1 MQKVFRFTSV
11 LLVCLAFISFSAFA
25 QKKDYVLVEAESF
38 KEKGGWVLDQQ
49 FMDQMGSPFL
59 LAHGIGKPVQ
69 DASTTVVIQKKG
81 TWHVF
86 ARTWNWCAPWKTKEA
101 PGRFK
106 IAVNG
111 VVLDQELGTGE
122 QWDWEYAGSVDI
134 KGKDNTVALKDL
146 TGFEGRCDAI
156 LFAREKDAVIPN
168 RKEELSTFRKK
179 LLNIPDKPEEGGH
192 YDLVVVGAGTAGLS
206 AAIKGARE
214 GLKVAL
220 INNRPVPGGN
230 NSTEI
235 RVVASGEM
243 NVKPYTALGDV
254 IREIRNVYSKE
265 DQVIKMIQAEKT
277 LSYFPDMHV
286 FAATMDGKQIRSV
299 VAKHIE
305 NGKEV
310 AFSAPLFADCSGD
323 GNLGFLAGAE
333 YRVGREMRQ
342 ETRETLAPDR
352 PDNIVLGATIS
363 WKSKEMQTHVPFP
376 RCEWAIQ
383 FNDESCEKVTS
394 GSNWWESG
402 FRYDQV
408 NDAEYIRDYLFRAIY
423 GNWAFLKNDS
433 KFKQEYTSRKLDWMT
448 YIAGKRESRRLVGDV
463 FFVQQDIEKEYVKYD
478 DAIVIGTYS
487 IDQHFPTPKNTFFF
501 PGEEFI
507 STMKHYFNDLGTPR
521 RYLRDDQVPP
531 PYRIPYR
538 CLYSVNVDNLF
549 MAGRNI
555 SVSHI
560 ALSSTRV
567 QNTTGMMGE
576 VVAVAAGLCRKH
588 DCLPREVYTRHLEE
602 LLTALK

>member
-1 MQKVFRFTSV
+1 MKNVIRFV
-11 LLVCLAFISFSAFA
+11 YILFLCQLLIPFAAFA
-25 QKKDYVLVEAESF
+25 QKDGFVLVEAESF
-38 KEKGGWVLDQQ
+38 KNKGGWVLDQQ

-59 LAHGIGKPVQ
+59 LAHGMGKPVQ
-69 DASTTVVIQKKG
+69 EAVTDVMIPQKG
-81 TWHVF
+81 LWHVY

-106 IAVNG
+106 VVVNG
-111 VVLDQELGTGE
+111 TVLENELGTGK
-122 QWDWEYAGSVDI
+122 QWDWEYAGSVEL
-134 KGKDNTVALKDL
+134 KDKNVTLSLKDL

-156 LFAREKDAVIPN
+156 LFTRSKEVSIPN
-168 RKEELSTFRKK
+168 QKEELTLFRKK
-179 LLNIPDKPEEGGH
+179 LLNLKPQQAGD

-230 NSTEI
+230 NSTEV
-235 RVVASGEM
+235 RVIASGGM
-243 NVKPYTALGDV
+243 NLEPYPVLGDV
-254 IREIRNVYSKE
+254 IKEIRNVYDKE
-265 DQVIKMIQAEKT
+265 EKVIQMIANERN
-277 LSYFPDMHV
+277 LSYFPNMHV
-286 FAATMDGKQIRSV
+286 FAVTKEGTRIKTAL
-299 VAKHIE
+299 AKHIE
-305 NGKEV
+305 NSQEFQFN
-310 AFSAPLFADCSGD
+310 ASLFVDCTGD

-352 PDNIVLGATIS
+352 PDNVVLGATIS
-363 WKSKEMQTHVPFP
+363 WKSKDMKEEAPFP
-376 RCEWAIQ
+376 RLEWAIR
-383 FNDESCEKVTS
+383 FNDESCEKVIS
-394 GSNWWESG
+394 GSNWWETG
-402 FRYDQV
+402 FQYDQV

-433 KFKQEYTSRKLDWMT
+433 KFKAEYANRNLDWMT
-448 YIAGKRESRRLVGDV
+448 YVAGKRESRRLIGDV
-463 FFVQQDIEKEYVKYD
+463 FFLQQDIEKDFIRYD
-478 DAIVIGTYS
+478 DAIVPATYS
-487 IDQHFPTPKNTFFF
+487 IDQHFPTPKNSFFF

-521 RYLRDDQVPP
+521 RYLRDDQVTP

-538 CLYSVNVDNLF
+538 CLFSINVDNLF

-555 SVSHI
+555 SISHI
-560 ALSSTRV
+560 ALSSSRV

-576 VVAVAAGLCRKH
+576 LVAIASTLCKKYN
-588 DCLPREVYTRHLEE
+588 CQPREVYTKHLNE
-602 LLTALK
+602 LISLLK